1 MVVETA
7 KRQDRIRRL
16 HDLAEEVRTV
26 AEAMHDLDYRRTML
40 LIADSYERM
49 GKRLEH
55 TAEHGLCLESPA
67 HGSAPKRHVYSLLFR
82 WEH

>member
-7 KRQDRIRRL
+7 KRRDRIRRL

-26 AEAMHDLDYRRTML
+26 GEAMHDLDYRRTML
-40 LIADSYERM
+40 LMADSYERM

-55 TAEHGLCLESPA
+55 TAEHRSLPQEPSQWLCP
-67 HGSAPKRHVYSLLFR
+67 
-82 WEH
+82 

>member
-1 MVVETA
+1 MIVETA

-55 TAEHGLCLESPA
+55 AAEHRSLPREPSPRLCP
-67 HGSAPKRHVYSLLFR
+67 
-82 WEH
+82 